1 LKLSPN
7 YFSKRQSFAIFI
19 LVLTV
24 VALELLFVLWPFAL
38 PFFHQSDKFLEAQ
51 IEKEYQVLQ
60 SQSLKTKSSYS
71 GLFNPNFIGFY
82 KGYTLGMSVE
92 EIERLQRFRA
102 SNQWINS
109 ESDFQK
115 VSGIS
120 DSLLSE
126 IAPYF
131 KFPKWVGE
139 SRQKNTGSTKS
150 ISKLDLNTAS
160 VEALRQVN
168 GIGAVLSKRILHYKA
183 GFEGGFAD
191 LVELRA
197 IYGLSPEV
205 IDRIKHKFTIKT
217 PRLIERIDLN
227 TAAQEALV
235 QVPYID
241 YELAYQIVE
250 IRLLKEAY
258 QSVDELTKLKDFPA
272 EKLDIIKLYLSINT
286 KE

>member
-24 VALELLFVLWPFAL
+24 VALELLFVLWPFVL

-60 SQSLKTKSSYS
+60 TQSLKTKSLYS

-109 ESDFQK
+109 DSDFQK

-139 SRQKNTGSTKS
+139 SRQKNTGSSKS

-168 GIGAVLSKRILHYKA
+168 GIGAVLSKRILNYKA

-235 QVPYID
+235 KVPYID

-272 EKLDIIKLYLSINT
+272 EKLDIIKLYLSINI

>member
-1 LKLSPN
+1 MKLSPN
-7 YFSKRQSFAIFI
+7 YFSKRQSLAIFL

-24 VALELLFVLWPFAL
+24 VALELLFVRWPFAL

-82 KGYTLGMSVE
+82 KGYTLGISVQ

-120 DSLLSE
+120 DSLINE

-139 SRQKNTGSTKS
+139 SRQKNTGSSES
-150 ISKLDLNTAS
+150 ISKLDLNTDQWKHS
-160 VEALRQVN
+160 DRSMAL
-168 GIGAVLSKRILHYKA
+168 VLCCPKESCTIKR
-183 GFEGGFAD
+183 D
-191 LVELRA
+191 LRA
-197 IYGLSPEV
+197 GSPTWSNYGLNMAC
-205 IDRIKHKFTIKT
+205 R
-217 PRLIERIDLN
+217 
-227 TAAQEALV
+227 Q
-235 QVPYID
+235 
-241 YELAYQIVE
+241 
-250 IRLLKEAY
+250 RLLT
-258 QSVDELTKLKDFPA
+258 ELNINLPLKR
-272 EKLDIIKLYLSINT
+272 LD
-286 KE
+286 